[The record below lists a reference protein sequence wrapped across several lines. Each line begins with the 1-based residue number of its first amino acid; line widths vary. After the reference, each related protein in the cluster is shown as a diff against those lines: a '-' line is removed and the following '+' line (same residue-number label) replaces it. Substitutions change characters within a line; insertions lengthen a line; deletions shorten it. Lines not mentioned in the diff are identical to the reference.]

1 MKLHPKSLAI
11 LAVILGAALAACQEP
26 YHQKEEQYYLI
37 SANIGLP
44 YWQEAEAG
52 LRDAAT

>member
-1 MKLHPKSLAI
+1 MKLHSRSLAFS
-11 LAVILGAALAACQEP
+11 AVLLGAALAACQEP

-37 SANIGLP
+37 SANINLP